1 MKKKKNLPGTWG
13 ADTPR
18 VPFVTFV
25 YFVRD
30 TGLLQLVGDLVVCWN
45 ELDIGGQGRSLE
57 EWDKEMCDELQLQ
70 NQHDHVTCWGWAR
83 IT

>member
-1 MKKKKNLPGTWG
+1 MKKKMNLPGSQG

-30 TGLLQLVGDLVVCWN
+30 AGLLQLVGDLVVCWN
-45 ELDIGGQGRSLE
+45 ELDVGGQGRSLE
-57 EWDKEMCDELQLQ
+57 EGD
-70 NQHDHVTCWGWAR
+70 V
-83 IT
+83 